1 MAPIPITRAE
11 YEAKYGGGSGVTS
24 SPIPITRAE
33 YEAKFNPVPSIPQ
46 ISANQTSLGRLA
58 SVGQGGFGGFLDEAG
73 AGVQSLGGYLGALS
87 SGNPE
92 NLSLGDIYSENLAK
106 NRAGYEQYQEADPM
120 ASTAL
125 NIGGSVLSPIN
136 KLAMGAK
143 APTLLKTAGAS
154 ALQGG
159 IYGAG
164 QAEGNENLLKEVGQG
179 ALLSGGTTGVLGLAG
194 KAIGSVANKAD
205 DLAQAT
211 QNKLFGLRS
220 SDITNSLRKDVID
233 TASGEAPIIES
244 LNRLAKKDVIQAG
257 KPRENL
263 ARITKDR
270 RVMASLRDSII
281 DQADQVQSNP
291 ININFNR
298 VQSTI
303 KGLDPTDQKKA
314 YEIFD
319 NLRADFDASHA
330 GRISELEQLKK
341 TYQDSAKGTFGNAPA
356 VDNLTAKLKG
366 AMSTDIKSAVDNEL
380 LSNPI
385 YGKLGDDLKTIRQG
399 AGDRIKL
406 KKVFENAVAR
416 EKVQDAD
423 SLITG
428 LLRTSGG
435 YGVPVL
441 LGAGAGEASGVGWE
455 AGALGAGL
463 ALRSTAGKKALVK
476 LFQGT
481 SKAGQPLAQLA
492 EAVAPVAGQA
502 VRQLNESEPAIVMPE
517 AQTPVK
523 KLGDLI
529 AKDMTKKEDNKQVLL
544 SSLVDSGITDP
555 DEAKQF
561 LAQMEHESGGFK
573 SMVERGSGAKY
584 EGRKDLGNTQKGD
597 GERFKGR
604 GFIQLTGR
612 FNYDKYGKMLG
623 IDLVNN
629 PELAADPE
637 VASKIAI
644 AYWNDRVKPKVKDF
658 KDIKAVTKIINGGY
672 NGLDDR
678 IARFK
683 KYDNNE
689 EILALL
695 NDLASRKA

>member
-1 MAPIPITRAE
+1 MELSPEVLAALQ
-11 YEAKYGGGSGVTS
+11 AKASGGVSTS
-24 SPIPITRAE
+24 SV
-33 YEAKFNPVPSIPQ
+33 VPSSN
-46 ISANQTSLGRLA
+46 ISSDVLSALKAKAGILAPKLTANQTSLGRLA

-194 KAIGSVANKAD
+194 KTVKGIASKAE

-211 QNKLFGLRS
+211 KNKLFGVQY
-220 SDITNSLRKDVID
+220 SDIKKSLDKDVRALGD
-233 TASGEAPIIES
+233 TEAPIQKA
-244 LNRLAKKDVIQAG
+244 LNKLAEQGAIKAGSASDNLLAVETQIGQLGKEVKSVLGKADAVQIDPLIPNYSTTEDFISKLDSDARTKAQEVYSRLKK
-257 KPRENL
+257 
-263 ARITKDR
+263 
-270 RVMASLRDSII
+270 S
-281 DQADQVQSNP
+281 QSN
-291 ININFNR
+291 N
-298 VQSTI
+298 VLLS
-303 KGLDPTDQKKA
+303 DW
-314 YEIFD
+314 
-319 NLRADFDASHA
+319 
-330 GRISELEQLKK
+330 ELEKSALSKAGASTYGMQGADALEANLKK
-341 TYQDSAKGTFGNAPA
+341 YMAK
-356 VDNLTAKLKG
+356 
-366 AMSTDIKSAVDNEL
+366 DIKDAVDNEL
-380 LSNPI
+380 TKPL
-385 YGKLGDDLKTIRQG
+385 YKQALGADYQNVKELRSAMADRFRVQG
-399 AGDRIKL
+399 ALTKASAREASSDIVQKL
-406 KKVFENAVAR
+406 K
-416 EKVQDAD
+416 
-423 SLITG
+423 G
-428 LLRTSGG
+428 LTRTTMG
-435 YGVPVL
+435 YGVPMLVGSSSAGPVGAL
-441 LGAGAGEASGVGWE
+441 LGMGAGAVLESNTGQ
-455 AGALGAGL
+455 
-463 ALRSTAGKKALVK
+463 KALVK
-476 LFQGT
+476 ALQGT
-481 SKAGQPLAQLA
+481 NRLGQPIG
-492 EAVAPVAGQA
+492 EAIESLAPVAGQA